1 MRLFKDGSEF
11 GGWQRG
17 LLRAALLTAA
27 VGLPALAFGQDPAAA
42 PAAAPAADALP
53 DVNSGD
59 TAWMLT
65 SSALVMLM
73 TPGLALFYGGMIR
86 TKNVLNTLMQSFIA
100 LSIITIFWVICGY
113 SFAFA
118 PGSPFYGGTDYFM
131 LKGVEQTTFALNGT
145 KYTMPHQVFSFYQLM
160 FAIITPALISGA
172 IADRMKFGAYIA
184 FISMW
189 HFIVYIPLAHMV
201 WGEGGYIFN
210 LGAWDFAGGL
220 VVHISSG
227 VSALVLSIIL
237 GKRKL
242 TAKDDTRPHNLP
254 MTLIGTALLWF
265 GWFGFNAGSALGS
278 GGLAG
283 AAFMTT
289 HVAAATAGLVW
300 IIIEWF
306 AIGKPTAL
314 GFATGAV
321 AGLVAITPCAGF
333 VDVGAALI
341 IGGAVSVISYFAIK
355 LKSKFG
361 YDDTLDVFGVHG
373 VGGIWGAIAVG
384 LFAKASV
391 NPASLAVDAANP
403 INGLMNG
410 GGMTLLMKQLTSVG
424 IAVVIAV
431 VGTMLIAGILKA
443 AGILRATEAEEDL
456 GLDQTQHGEEAYNGM
471 AGADGAMSGR

>member
-11 GGWQRG
+11 GGWQRT
-17 LLRAALLTAA
+17 LLRSALLTAA
-27 VGLPALAFGQDPAAA
+27 VGIPALAFAQDPV
-42 PAAAPAADALP
+42 APAADAAP
-53 DVNSGD
+53 AIPEVSSGD
-59 TAWMLT
+59 TAWLLV
-65 SSALVMLM
+65 SSALVMFM

-86 TKNVLNTLMQSFIA
+86 SKNVLNTLMQSFVA
-100 LSIITIFWVICGY
+100 LSIITIIWVVCGY

-118 PGSPFYGGTDYFM
+118 PGNAFYGGTDYLM
-131 LKGVEQTTFALNGT
+131 LKGVGQTGFILNAVPFT
-145 KYTMPHQVFSFYQLM
+145 IPHQVFAFFQLM

-172 IADRMKFGAYIA
+172 IADRMKFSGYVV
-184 FISMW
+184 FITLW
-189 HFIVYIPLAHMV
+189 HFLVYIPLAHMV

-227 VSALVLSIIL
+227 VSALVLAILL

-242 TAKDDTRPHNLP
+242 TSKDDTRPHNLP
-254 MTLIGTALLWF
+254 MTLIGTAILWF
-265 GWFGFNAGSALGS
+265 GWFGFNAGSATTS

-283 AAFMTT
+283 SAFMTT
-289 HVAAATAGLVW
+289 QVAAATAGLVW

-321 AGLVAITPCAGF
+321 AGLVAITPGAGF

-373 VGGIWGAIAVG
+373 IGGIWGAIAVG
-384 LFAKASV
+384 LFANNTV
-391 NPASLAVDAANP
+391 NSALVNADKSP
-403 INGLMNG
+403 INGLFVG
-410 GGMTLLMKQLTSVG
+410 GGATLLIKQFTSIG

-431 VGTMLIAGILKA
+431 VGTLLIGSILKA
-443 AGILRATEAEEDL
+443 AGILRATETEEDL

-471 AGADGAMSGR
+471 ANADGAIVGH